1 MIRAG
6 QVKVNDKYNKI
17 TAIPELLDMLLIKG
31 NIITID
37 AMGTQTEIAKKIIE
51 KEADYNLAI
60 KENQKQLSEEKKM
73 ISVEIVFFILLLL
86 HFLRKHFC

>member
-1 MIRAG
+1 
-6 QVKVNDKYNKI
+6 
-17 TAIPELLDMLLIKG
+17 MLLIKG

-60 KENQKQLSEEKKM
+60 KEKSETTIGRNKRRFRFK
-73 ISVEIVFFILLLL
+73 SSFILLLL